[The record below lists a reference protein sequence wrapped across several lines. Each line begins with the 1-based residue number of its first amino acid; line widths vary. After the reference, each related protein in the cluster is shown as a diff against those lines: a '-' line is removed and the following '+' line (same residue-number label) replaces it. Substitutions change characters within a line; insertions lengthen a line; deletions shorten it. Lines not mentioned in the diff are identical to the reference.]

1 MNYEKFLN
9 QQLKWVR
16 KHGTVESVE
25 KHNWWIEQIEQL
37 AKREAVEFPAPPAVA
52 APAEQPAHAQAA

>member
-25 KHNWWIEQIEQL
+25 KHNWWIAEIEKL
-37 AKREAVEFPAPPAVA
+37 GKREAAEFPAQNAVI
-52 APAEQPAHAQAA
+52 AEQTEQAA